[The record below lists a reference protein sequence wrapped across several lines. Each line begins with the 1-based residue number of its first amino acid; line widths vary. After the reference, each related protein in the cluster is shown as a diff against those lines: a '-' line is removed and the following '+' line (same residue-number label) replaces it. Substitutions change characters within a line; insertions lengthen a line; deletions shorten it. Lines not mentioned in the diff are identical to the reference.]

1 MDNPYLSLP
10 DAAPQGQNPQ
20 AAPQTTPSNVPLTQQ
35 GGGGNP
41 YSTLPDAT
49 VNKEWGGYPALKGGD
64 PASASPSDP
73 RDAAGPGYGQVVQGL
88 ISSTIG
94 MNSATSGAFAEA
106 TGVVMGHPELEAF
119 GAQLAQSGEN
129 WQKDYPALVPTYRDI
144 RTDSVGNFIQDFAN
158 WGKFS
163 MGQAVGSMLLPI
175 LGGMAGAGVGTAIG
189 GGATAPVGGVG
200 AVAGAPI
207 GAVVGFG
214 AGFAAPAYINNVG
227 DVYLSIKS
235 DPDIQALI
243 AQGKLSKEK
252 AAKVAYIVGL
262 PITALD
268 SVGAEKVLGIGKAR
282 DMKRS
287 IIRRIIKGMVTG
299 TLWEG
304 TTEGIQDIMSQVA
317 QSYLGSNPTMKA
329 RVESVLDNAFGG
341 AWGGLASGGVSHIP
355 RGKTPGPNTGPTL
368 TDQEANNAY
377 KGLVGERGPGPT
389 AEQVVAEQQ
398 QARQQ
403 QQPPPGGPPGA
414 APIVT
419 TPESTTTEATGG
431 PANLGTGQVY
441 NEANPPP
448 QGEVVPGQAPVE
460 PAPQATP
467 GPEFG
472 GLEAYAGF
480 PVNMDIGFGYS
491 IRSGD
496 FQGKKFA
503 LVDDQGQ
510 VLAASSDIHDV
521 YARAMHFLDIGDE
534 ALQGPPP
541 GHTYYSETTD
551 KTYTPQ
557 QAEDLARKFLK
568 DRNFPAEGA
577 GPEIINQAI
586 QKGMHLRSGIKP
598 AAPTGRALVPVSA
611 PGPYTL
617 SSRVVDFVDKQRRQ
631 QGLLSKPSSQ
641 DLFPSKQEVAPQEE
655 VARIR
660 VDVGRTTRILG
671 PKLYGE
677 PSQLPRVAVKEL
689 LQNSFDAIKALL
701 EKGTL
706 EQGHIDFSVDEDK
719 RVLRVYDNGT
729 GMTKDTLLKKF
740 LTIAGS
746 HKETTR
752 PSGNLGI
759 AKMLVLFENKG
770 LRVLSLRDGIL
781 SRLYTTGE
789 ELLAAAEE
797 DSTAVPPKVQ
807 YSPPTAAESAMFP
820 EGHGTIIEITVPKNY
835 QSSSSRDLQ
844 DIWLPTWDQSFEVL
858 KYSPLFDNI
867 QVTWNGETIRNIGST
882 FNLRDYTTYTN
893 VDFPWGTVRM
903 YVSRGEV
910 PFNSW
915 GDNVHV
921 LSNGIWQFNQSI
933 KVVEDGVKK
942 HVPYRFYVDVSP
954 SVAADHVGYPFDLNR
969 QRFSPTVQDY
979 FEKIFFYIRKT
990 YEYEQFRN
998 DAVNYGDVYYLDISG
1013 SQLVPSDK
1021 LNMTLTA
1028 PPVNNPAAKIR
1039 PGDVV
1044 SVEEGRLLINGRE
1057 TPAMSL
1063 DELEDATKQLEPET
1077 LVMDQETINP
1087 NSIMIHDN
1095 TEVRISHI
1103 ESKTISE
1110 MAHERFGT
1118 RFDEFVFEIGTAFRI
1133 LRDGVARSD
1142 PEYKGMEK
1150 WAIGVSFD
1158 PGYRGVNIMVPFSG
1172 MFINPAVPE
1181 YTDSRRAGV
1190 GMVITM
1196 LHEIAHFKF
1205 RKHNASFVSE
1215 LQSLLNRL
1223 ISTEGGGFSGF
1234 TQKVVDSIERHRDI
1248 FDFVNG
1254 AFTGA
1259 YDLRARGRSFET
1271 DSSLEVRNGGG
1282 VGAASQVSSSGQLG
1296 PGVSGATGEG
1306 TAAANQGAKRS
1317 SISLQSKADGNLTVE
1332 NRENERI
1339 ARDISPA
1346 FQRIPAQPST
1356 KGVKSGVKGAFRNT
1370 PGGVPP
1376 ATQQMGVHADHMN
1389 ILYNYAYGNDRLAD
1403 LNPRFTPL
1411 LRYNERVREM
1421 RLDTAKIH
1429 DYALRIL
1436 KPWRRLGT
1444 QTENLAAMIDDYS
1457 NMVYRSSKEIARG
1470 VMRMPTQQEFL
1481 DLVKKHQLSRE
1492 ALQVFL
1498 AQKKFFSNYLTLVTQ
1513 NAMEHARRVISDPVK
1528 LANTLDAIRNSSAA
1542 MASRPYFPHLRF
1554 GSHWVEVRHI
1564 PTNKI
1569 VHFETFERRGVLS
1582 AERQQ
1587 LRFKEQ
1593 MRQKFPDRAVYR
1605 VTNGVLPEQVQP
1617 FIGLPPE
1624 LLEHI
1629 KDQLQLLPAQR
1640 DAMEQLMYELSPA
1653 ASFTHRFIHKN
1664 YTPGYSHDFM
1674 RAFARYAFHGA
1685 RYYARAK
1692 YGWMLQE
1699 EIKAAR
1705 QFTGNKEGAIANY
1718 MAEHFQNTVLD
1729 ARGDFGL
1736 FKGAIFL
1743 WVFGYSVVG
1752 ATINLSQVP
1761 MISFPFLAS
1770 RFGGAGK
1777 GDALAM
1783 KELVRQI
1790 TNFKNFYTKGA
1801 YDNQTDFEMR
1811 AMDYGIKSGRIT
1823 ESFASQLAGIAQ
1835 GGNLFGVGNNAF
1847 ERGISDLLDRGAWM
1861 FEMTEQFNR
1870 RLTYMTALN
1879 LASRDPGS
1887 LAVKEALNKY
1897 NDEFQHL
1904 KRSGFSDLEA
1914 RAVVAAIH
1922 STEQTQF
1929 VYSRDTR
1936 PKFMRGRLAGTV
1948 FVFWTYMVNVL
1959 QLLGANKSSVMPRFL
1974 FIMLAMG
1981 GLMGVPGAENG
1992 KDIINW
1998 LAKKYFGDDF
2008 DLELAMRE
2016 FIRDLSG
2023 GKVDP
2028 TVILHGLSSRGF
2040 GIPALIDML
2049 GEHPGRGLVQQ
2060 PQDVAAAYKDYLELY
2075 KKRGG
2080 KSPMEMEEFRK
2091 QHSQNVPV
2099 PVFDLSRSLSMGKL
2113 LPLEL
2118 DKLTDPGKD
2127 VNEAIASSTQQA
2139 AGAIFSVGFNLYK
2152 ALHDYQR
2159 PASDLKRWERAMP
2172 RALAGASRAY
2182 RAFTQGRERSQGGPA
2197 GASTVVN
2204 YDVRDTEQMAEIIG
2218 MSLGFMPAR
2227 QSAQWDLIMAQQE
2240 VIKKFDLE
2248 REILLKQL
2256 YEAQQGGISEEIGK
2270 VQQAITDYNDN
2281 LPDWAIGKSIG
2292 GKSALSS
2299 LKTQIK
2305 GRAYREAGVPV
2316 RKSDRGIVQNLQ
2328 SLFPGS
2334 VVDVRRVP
2342 Q

>member
-10 DAAPQGQNPQ
+10 YAAPQGQNPQ

-41 YSTLPDAT
+41 YLQLPDAT
-49 VNKEWGGYPALKGGD
+49 INKDWGGYPALKGGD

-73 RDAAGPGYGQVVQGL
+73 RDAAGPGYGQVAQGL

-94 MNSATSGAFAEA
+94 MNSATSGAAAEA
-106 TGVVMGHPELEAF
+106 AGVVMGHPELEAF

-158 WGKFS
+158 WGKFQT
-163 MGQAVGSMLLPI
+163 GQAVGSMLLPI

-200 AVAGAPI
+200 AVAGAPL

-252 AAKVAYIVGL
+252 AAKVAFIAGL

-268 SVGAEKVLGIGKAR
+268 SYSGKEILGIGKAR

-287 IIRRIIKGMVTG
+287 IIRRIIRGMVNG
-299 TLWEG
+299 SLWEG

-377 KGLVGERGPGPT
+377 KGLVGTRGPGPT

-398 QARQQ
+398 Q

-414 APIVT
+414 APVVT
-419 TPESTTTEATGG
+419 PAESATTETPGG
-431 PANLGTGQVY
+431 PTDIGAGQVY

-467 GPEFG
+467 GPAFG

-491 IRSGD
+491 IKSGD

-598 AAPTGRALVPVSA
+598 AAPTGRALVSVSR

-617 SSRVVDFVDKQRRQ
+617 SSKVVNFIDNQRKK
-631 QGLLSKPSSQ
+631 QGLLPKPSSQ
-641 DLFPSKQEVAPQEE
+641 DLFPTKQEVAPQETAPRE
-655 VARIR
+655 VEARIK
-660 VDVGRTTRILG
+660 VNIGRMSRLLG

-677 PSQLPRVAVKEL
+677 PYNMPKVSVKEL

-701 EKGTL
+701 EKGQL
-706 EQGHIDFSVDEDK
+706 EQGHIDFSIDED
-719 RVLRVYDNGT
+719 RRIIRVYDNGT
-729 GMTKDTLLKKF
+729 GMTEDVLLNKF
-740 LTIAGS
+740 LEIAGTQ
-746 HKETTR
+746 KETTR

-759 AKMLVLFENKG
+759 AKMMFLFANKG
-770 LRVLSLRDGIL
+770 LRVLTLRDGIL
-781 SRLYTTGE
+781 SRLYTTGD
-789 ELLAAAEE
+789 ELLDASSDPSIA
-797 DSTAVPPKVQ
+797 PPKVQ
-807 YSPPTAAESAMFP
+807 VSPPTAAEAAMFP
-820 EGHGTIIEITVPKNY
+820 DGHGTIIELTIPVDY
-835 QSSSSRDLQ
+835 ESSSSRDIQ
-844 DIWLPTWDQSFEVL
+844 TIYLPAWDRGYEVM
-858 KYSPLFDNI
+858 KFSPLFDNI
-867 QVTWNGETIRNIGST
+867 QVTWNGENVKNIGST
-882 FNLRDYTTYTN
+882 FDLKDYTTYTN
-893 VDFPWGTVRM
+893 VEFPWGIVRM

-910 PFNSW
+910 PLNSW
-915 GDNVHV
+915 ESNVHF
-921 LSNGIWQFNQSI
+921 LSNGIWQFSQSL
-933 KVVEDGVKK
+933 KVKEEGREKLIPFK
-942 HVPYRFYVDVSP
+942 FYVDVSP
-954 SVAADHVGYPFDLNR
+954 SVPADHVGYPFDLNR
-969 QRFSPTVQDY
+969 QRFSPTVED
-979 FEKIFFYIRKT
+979 FFDKILYYIKKS
-990 YEYEQFRN
+990 YEYEQFKG
-998 DAVNYGDVYYLDISG
+998 DVVNYGDVYYLTPQG
-1013 SQLVPSDK
+1013 SNLIASDK
-1021 LNMTLTA
+1021 LNMTFTS
-1028 PPVNNPAAKIR
+1028 PPVTNPATQIR

-1044 SVEEGRLLINGRE
+1044 AVEEGKILVNGRE
-1057 TPAMSL
+1057 TPAMSIS
-1063 DELEDATKQLEPET
+1063 ELEEATKQLDPGT
-1077 LVMDQETINP
+1077 LVVDQSTIDP
-1087 NSIMIHDN
+1087 NNIMVHDN
-1095 TEVRISHI
+1095 TEIKLSEI
-1103 ESKTISE
+1103 ETKSLTQ

-1118 RFDEFVFEIGTAFRI
+1118 RFDDFMFEIGTAFRV
-1133 LRDGVARSD
+1133 LRNGIAKNV
-1142 PEYKGMEK
+1142 PGYEK
-1150 WAIGVSFD
+1150 LLTQAVGISFD
-1158 PGYRGVNIMVPFSG
+1158 PEYRGVNIMVPFQG
-1172 MFINPAVPE
+1172 IFINPALPE
-1181 YTDSRRAGV
+1181 YSDSRRAGV

-1196 LHEIAHFKF
+1196 IHEIAHLKF
-1205 RKHNASFVSE
+1205 RSHNASFVSE
-1215 LQSLLNRL
+1215 LQSLLNTL
-1223 ISTEGGGFSGF
+1223 ITSEGAGFSGF
-1234 TQKVVDSIERHRDI
+1234 TQKVVDSIERHRDV

-1259 YDLRARGRSFET
+1259 FDLRARGRSFET
-1271 DSSLEVRNGGG
+1271 DSSLQARDGGG
-1282 VGAASQVSSSGQLG
+1282 VGAASQVSSAGQSG
-1296 PGVSGATGEG
+1296 PSVYSTAGEG
-1306 TAAANQGAKRS
+1306 TSTTNQGAQRPNL
-1317 SISLQSKADGNLTVE
+1317 SLQSKADGNLAAEIKE
-1332 NRENERI
+1332 NDRI

-1346 FQRIPAQPST
+1346 FQRVSPQPST

-1376 ATQQMGVHADHMN
+1376 ATQQMGIHADHMN

-1457 NMVYRSSKEIARG
+1457 NMVYRSPKEIARG

-1513 NAMEHARRVISDPVK
+1513 NAMEHARRVITDPVK

-1593 MRQKFPDRAVYR
+1593 MRQKFPDRAIYR

-1729 ARGDFGL
+1729 ARGDFGI

-1743 WVFGYSVVG
+1743 WVFGFSVVG
-1752 ATINLSQVP
+1752 AAINLSQVP

-2075 KKRGG
+2075 KRRGG

-2227 QSAQWDLIMAQQE
+2227 QSAQWDLIIAQQE

-2270 VQQAITDYNDN
+2270 VQQAIADYNDN